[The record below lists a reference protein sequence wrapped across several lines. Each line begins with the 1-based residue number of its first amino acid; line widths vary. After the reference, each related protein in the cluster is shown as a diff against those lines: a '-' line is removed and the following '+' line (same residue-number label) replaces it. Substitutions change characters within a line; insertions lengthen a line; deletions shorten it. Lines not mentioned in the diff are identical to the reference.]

1 MVASP
6 RTIRLMFSAWDHTIN
21 QDPYSR
27 PQTIK
32 ISSHMSTRPSLCKSL
47 TMSRLQDRDPT
58 IAHKVQF
65 YTFGAS
71 NYGKKDKVIHQTI

>member
-1 MVASP
+1 MVTSP
-6 RTIRLMFSAWDHTIN
+6 MTIRLMFSAWTHTIN
-21 QDPYSR
+21 QDPCSR

-32 ISSHMSTRPSLCKSL
+32 IPSHKTTRPSLSKSL
-47 TMSRLQDRDPT
+47 TMSHQPDPDPT

-71 NYGKKDKVIHQTI
+71 NYGEKNKDIHQTI